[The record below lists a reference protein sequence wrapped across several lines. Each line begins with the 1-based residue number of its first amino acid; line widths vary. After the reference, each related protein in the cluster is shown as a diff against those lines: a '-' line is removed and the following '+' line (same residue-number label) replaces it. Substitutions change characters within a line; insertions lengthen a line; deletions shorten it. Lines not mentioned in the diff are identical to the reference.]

1 MGAIATIFLATLVSL
16 SHAQPSPS
24 LQRFESRKILMGVEC
39 RIVLYARDEAMAKR
53 ACAAAFDR
61 ITQLDAI
68 MSDYR
73 PDSELMQ
80 LCAKAHEA
88 PVKVSDDLFVVLKT
102 ALEIAEA
109 SGGAF
114 DITVGPFVALWR
126 QARKTK
132 QLPTEAEL
140 AAAREKVGWQKV
152 QLDPKERTV
161 RLLVAGMRLDLGGI
175 AKGYAGDCALAVLRR
190 FGITRAMVEFGGDIA
205 LGDPPPKRKGWRIV
219 LPDATGKPR
228 KVLELA
234 NCAIIRLS
242 LRHAL
247 HHQPFRLPLFSLRRH
262 LHPSQSRFAH
272 HLVNLPTVSLANSN
286 DRCVQP
292 LHLLGK
298 EGEATGDWR
307 LATGQIFGCH
317 EGVGDVA
324 SEGKAQ
330 FVG

>member
-1 MGAIATIFLATLVSL
+1 MGAIATIFLAMLVSF
-16 SHAQPSPS
+16 SFAQPSPS
-24 LQRFESRKILMGVEC
+24 LRRFEFRKVLMGVEC
-39 RIVLYARDEAMAKR
+39 RIVLYARDEATAKR

-61 ITQLDAI
+61 IAQLDAI

-80 LCAKAHEA
+80 VCAKAHEA

-175 AKGYAGDCALAVLRR
+175 AKGYAGDGALAVLRR
-190 FGITRAMVEFGGDIA
+190 FGITRAMVEFGGDIV

-234 NCAIIRLS
+234 NCAISTSGTTEQFVEIDGRRYAHIVDPRTGLGLTKWVLVTVIAPKGILS
-242 LRHAL
+242 DPLATAL
-247 HHQPFRLPLFSLRRH
+247 
-262 LHPSQSRFAH
+262 
-272 HLVNLPTVSLANSN
+272 
-286 DRCVQP
+286 CI
-292 LHLLGK
+292 LGEK
-298 EGEATGDWR
+298 EGR
-307 LATGQIFGCH
+307 KLATAY
-317 EGVGDVA
+317 GVTAYFA
-324 SEGKAQ
+324 SSE
-330 FVG
+330 